1 LTPSLRKTPID
12 PSFCDNEDYM
22 IPRVE
27 NLSAY
32 KAYASGLELNDDPS
46 VFGMH
51 QNANVTYQ
59 AQETDKL
66 IATIMNINP
75 NVLSGGDEG
84 ATDRFVT
91 EFCEKLL
98 SPEEGIPA
106 LIKFDEVKF
115 ELNVLSDKGLKPSL
129 TTVLYQ
135 EADRFNILLTVAR
148 DSLEKLK
155 AAIDGTAIMS
165 ATLDNVYKSMLD
177 NVVPKVWTENAYPC
191 LMPLTSWVRDLIKRV
206 KFFQKWVKEGN
217 PTDFWLPGFFF
228 PQGLLTGI
236 LQTFSRQHAVAI
248 DKLAFDFRVV
258 DTEKMNTDLPPEVA
272 DCLTPGRRGLHFRAL
287 HGGRSLGQAPQIAG

>member
-1 LTPSLRKTPID
+1 
-12 PSFCDNEDYM
+12 M

-75 NVLSGGDEG
+75 NVISGGDEG
-84 ATDRFVT
+84 ATDRFVM

-98 SPEEGIPA
+98 SQEEGIPG

-115 ELNVLSDKGLKPSL
+115 ELNVLTEKGLKPSL

-177 NVVPKVWTENAYPC
+177 NVVPKIWVENAYPC

-217 PTDFWLPGFFF
+217 PTDYWLPGFFF

-236 LQTFSRQHAVAI
+236 LQTFSRQQAVAI

-258 DTEKMNTDLPPEVA
+258 DTEKMNTDLPPEVP
-272 DCLTPGRRGLHFRAL
+272 DLLTPGRRGLHL
-287 HGGRSLGQAPQIAG
+287 GTVHGRRQMGQAPQIPC